1 MGPMRGRTDQ
11 KAKNF
16 SQTAKRMIKDF
27 KNEKV
32 LIIIVIVLSILS
44 AVFTIC
50 APVFLQDFLQNIM
63 KVNEGGILSIVPSE
77 TVGII
82 VKINW
87 PEFF

>member
-1 MGPMRGRTDQ
+1 MGPMGGRSDQ

-50 APVFLQDFLQNIM
+50 APLFLQN
-63 KVNEGGILSIVPSE
+63 LAYYLDF
-77 TVGII
+77 T
-82 VKINW
+82 
-87 PEFF
+87 